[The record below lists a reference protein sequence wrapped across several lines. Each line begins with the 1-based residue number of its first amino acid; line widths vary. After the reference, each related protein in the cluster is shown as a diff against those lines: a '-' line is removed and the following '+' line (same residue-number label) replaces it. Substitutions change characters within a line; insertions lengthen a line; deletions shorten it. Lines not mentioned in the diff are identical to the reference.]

1 MKKFAFA
8 VAAVALAASAQAATL
23 SFSFNNALSPM
34 EIAQTG
40 SLGLFDSTLG
50 TLTGVTYSYS
60 AGISGDIT
68 LSYNSTAAGATNI
81 RGTTNSD
88 ILFSSTNAA
97 FAALLNPLTLSYTT
111 GFQNMNPG
119 DTYASGTLTD
129 SDSAGGAAAVS
140 AALQAAGGG
149 SFNVSCESLSGFG
162 VTGGGGFS
170 GGSQNTFGQC
180 GAEITYTYT
189 VAPPPAVPE
198 PGSMALVGLAL
209 AGLGLSAR
217 RRAAK

>member
-8 VAAVALAASAQAATL
+8 IAAVALAASAQAATI
-23 SFSFNNALSPM
+23 SFNFANALGPM

-40 SLGLFDSTLG
+40 SLGLFNSSLG
-50 TLTGVTYSYS
+50 TLTGVSFSYS

-68 LSYNSTAAGATNI
+68 LTYNAQATGNVNI
-81 RGTTNSD
+81 RGTTTSD
-88 ILFSSTNAA
+88 IFFTSTNSVING
-97 FAALLNPLTLSYTT
+97 LLNPVSLTYNT
-111 GFQNMNPG
+111 GFQNMAPG
-119 DTYASGTLTD
+119 ATYVSPTLTD
-129 SDSAGGAAAVS
+129 SDGATTGVAVS

-149 SFNVSCESLSGFG
+149 AFDVSCESLSGFG

-180 GAEITYTYT
+180 SAEIVYTYT
-189 VAPPPAVPE
+189 VTPPPAVPE

-209 AGLGLSAR
+209 AGLALTAR
-217 RRAAK
+217 RRAK